1 MCTHAQDTAQK
12 MRLTFA
18 IDHEHKNALEF
29 TSTDARKLYQF
40 FTDKSEV
47 QTCEAAKM
55 KVISRVYE
63 KSGGNTTYREQNM
76 IKTLNNM
83 GFAVSKLECYAENI
97 VFKLYKSSQKK
108 MMKGV
113 SAIDEF
119 EYMNDAQDEESLVG
133 VDGNLVLTLA
143 APEIYENNS
152 TDISALSPTIM
163 ESMLATEQITPID
176 QNHKSVDNSLI
187 DAENI
192 IASSIELDIDNNIDF
207 LSLAMFVY

>member
-1 MCTHAQDTAQK
+1 M
-12 MRLTFA
+12 
-18 IDHEHKNALEF
+18 
-29 TSTDARKLYQF
+29 
-40 FTDKSEV
+40 
-47 QTCEAAKM
+47 
-55 KVISRVYE
+55 
-63 KSGGNTTYREQNM
+63 
-76 IKTLNNM
+76 
-83 GFAVSKLECYAENI
+83 
-97 VFKLYKSSQKK
+97 
-108 MMKGV
+108 
-113 SAIDEF
+113 
-119 EYMNDAQDEESLVG
+119 SLVG

>member
-1 MCTHAQDTAQK
+1 MKKLLFTLLVLCSVNMCTHAQDTAQK

-119 EYMNDAQDEESLVG
+119 EYMNDVACWCRWKPCF
-133 VDGNLVLTLA
+133 N
-143 APEIYENNS
+143 
-152 TDISALSPTIM
+152 ISCSR
-163 ESMLATEQITPID
+163 
-176 QNHKSVDNSLI
+176 
-187 DAENI
+187 NI
-192 IASSIELDIDNNIDF
+192 
-207 LSLAMFVY
+207 